1 MKDREANPDI
11 AEMQGM
17 SGLPRRNGE
26 LVFHDDW
33 ERKAFAMA
41 VALCERGHY
50 SWDEFRAHL
59 ITNIKASE
67 ETPENPRA
75 GQPGYFEHWLSSFE
89 KVLAD
94 KGLVEG

>member
-1 MKDREANPDI
+1 MRDREANPNI
-11 AEMQGM
+11 AEMPGM

-59 ITNIKASE
+59 IADIKASE
-67 ETPENPRA
+67 VTPENPRPD
-75 GQPGYFEHWLSSFE
+75 QPGYFEHWLSSFE